1 MIPIIFLLLLLL
13 LQKPPIISILSSAIM
28 GLIIAVFQEGEKIG
42 DVLNYMLSGF
52 TIDTGFVYA
61 DKLLNRGGIMSMAET
76 VLLVFVVFVIA
87 GILQKLDS

>member
-1 MIPIIFLLLLLL
+1 
-13 LQKPPIISILSSAIM
+13 
-28 GLIIAVFQEGEKIG
+28 
-42 DVLNYMLSGF
+42 MLSGF

-87 GILQKLDS
+87 GILQNWILRSTASTSYN